1 MTPPPSPSRR
11 DSVSPAASDLADALV
26 PVAAELI
33 GTVRDFDPADTAEIL
48 DRVGVLDERSRAL
61 VVTLA
66 AMVPVDRSP
75 SELLAWTRVTIP
87 PKPRPERRLPRE
99 HGTLRGYRQHGPG
112 DPACGP
118 CRSAHAEDRAARRV
132 GRAA

>member
-26 PVAAELI
+26 PVAAELV
-33 GTVRDFDPADTAEIL
+33 GTVRDYGPEDVNA
-48 DRVGVLDERSRAL
+48 VLAKVPGGMYHSLAVL
-61 VVTLA
+61 LA
-66 AMVPVDRSP
+66 AMVDPDRTP
-75 SELLAWTRVTIP
+75 SELLAWTQVRIP
-87 PKPRPERRLPRE
+87 ARPRPERRLPRE

-118 CRSAHAEDRAARRV
+118 CKRIHAEDRAARRV